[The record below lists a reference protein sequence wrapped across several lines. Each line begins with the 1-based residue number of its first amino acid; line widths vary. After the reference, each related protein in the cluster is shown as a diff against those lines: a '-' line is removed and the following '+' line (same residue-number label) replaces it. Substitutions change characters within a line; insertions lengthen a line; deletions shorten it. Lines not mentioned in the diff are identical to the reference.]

1 MSFPFQAT
9 LFRPLILYLSIVL
22 HAWFHLLNDVRVDK
36 RFVIINT
43 FLTPPL
49 PPLTRSLLSLSLL
62 PLSLLL
68 LGTVRSV
75 EVPRPIEGVTVP
87 GVGKVFVEFASS
99 SDCAKAQQSL
109 SGRKFANR
117 VVITSYYDPEKY
129 HRREF

>member
-1 MSFPFQAT
+1 MIVHALFPLYFDKSSEKQIVYPSYPT
-9 LFRPLILYLSIVL
+9 PFFLFLV
-22 HAWFHLLNDVRVDK
+22 
-36 RFVIINT
+36 
-43 FLTPPL
+43 
-49 PPLTRSLLSLSLL
+49 
-62 PLSLLL
+62 PLSP
-68 LGTVRSV
+68 GTVRSV